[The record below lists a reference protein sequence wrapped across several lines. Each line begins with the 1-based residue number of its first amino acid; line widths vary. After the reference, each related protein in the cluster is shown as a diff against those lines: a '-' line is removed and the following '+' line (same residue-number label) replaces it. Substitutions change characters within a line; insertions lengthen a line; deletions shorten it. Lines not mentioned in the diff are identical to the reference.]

1 MPLKFPI
8 IVTATIC
15 LVLIT
20 TWVHAGDIVIEEAT
34 LVEIDQLPVVRSQ
47 MQFLFSDATIEA
59 LQSGVAIYLEFN
71 LKVKSQRKYLWDKS
85 IVRLSKR
92 LKLERHA
99 LTDRYIITDSLDQQ
113 RRIFDSLDSAFE
125 GINEMSDI
133 PVSSLSEIQQDEYT
147 LAIKAKLDIE
157 ALPAPL
163 RPIAYVSP
171 SWRMSS
177 GWYEWN
183 LAR

>member
-1 MPLKFPI
+1 MPVKI
-8 IVTATIC
+8 IFLTLTIC
-15 LVLIT
+15 LAALISPA
-20 TWVHAGDIVIEEAT
+20 HAGDIVVEEAE
-34 LVEIDQLPVVRSQ
+34 LVEIDQLPVVRSH
-47 MQFLFSDATIEA
+47 MQFMFSEAAIEA
-59 LQSGVAIYLEFN
+59 LQSGVAIFLEFS

-99 LTDRYIITDSLDQQ
+99 LTDRYIITDLLDQQ
-113 RRIFDSLDSAFE
+113 RRIFDSLETAFE

-133 PVSSLSEIQQDEYT
+133 PVSSLSEIKQDEYT
-147 LAIKAKLDIE
+147 LAIRAKLDIE

-163 RPIAYVSP
+163 RPVAYVSP

-183 LAR
+183 LVH